1 MTRVAILGAGGMLGA
16 ALIRHAREFPAIE
29 AIAWTRSHVY
39 DIADPASLEL
49 AIQRDHP
56 HVIINA
62 AGAIPARA
70 NIETMIHTNAL
81 APHVIAAVSAVHGIR
96 VVHISTDCV
105 FADGQRTDTPGVV
118 LRRRAADLPD
128 ATSVYGRTK
137 ALGEVDAEHV
147 TNVRTSFVGPEHG
160 LWAWAV
166 EEVHRTGNVEVW
178 PNAKWSGS
186 TVGWV
191 AIELLRNL
199 DALPPGAVHL
209 ATGLVQ
215 TKQYVIRAILD
226 GYGLSRNEF
235 VADTW
240 QDRTL
245 APDILLP
252 TVSSRGVRKE
262 LDMRHQNT

>member
-1 MTRVAILGAGGMLGA
+1 MTRVAVLGAGGMLGA

-29 AIAWTRSHVY
+29 AIAWTRLHVY

-49 AIQRDHP
+49 AIKRDRP
-56 HVIINA
+56 QVIINA
-62 AGAIPARA
+62 AGAIPSKA
-70 NIETMIHTNAL
+70 TPTGMIHTNASG
-81 APHVIAAVSAVHGIR
+81 PHMVAMVAAVHGIR

-118 LRRRAADLPD
+118 LRRRAADIPD
-128 ATSVYGRTK
+128 ATSFYGRTK

-160 LWAWAV
+160 LWAWAI
-166 EEVHRTGNVEVW
+166 EQVHRTGTVEVW

-209 ATGLVQ
+209 STGLVQ
-215 TKQYVIRAILD
+215 TKAHVIRVILQA
-226 GYGLSRNEF
+226 YGLRLDAMVPN
-235 VADTW
+235 ADAW

-252 TVSSRGVRKE
+252 TVTRRGVEKE
-262 LDMRHQNT
+262 VSFRP